1 MNELLVFWLANPS
14 NVLFLALLSAIAW
27 IGWRAQRERDDV
39 DFADVLRD
47 DAGKITWSRFA
58 AIGSFLASTWA
69 ITSYAALKI
78 LTVEMLGVYLAV
90 WSGTAVALKA
100 LDIWAKKP

>member
-1 MNELLVFWLANPS
+1 MNDLLIFWLANPS
-14 NVLFLALLSAIAW
+14 NVLFLALLFAIAW
-27 IGWRAQRERDDV
+27 IGWKAQKERADV

-58 AIGSFLASTWA
+58 AIGSFLASTWT

-78 LTVEMLGVYLAV
+78 LTVEMLLVYLSV
-90 WSGTAVALKA
+90 WSGTAVAMKA
-100 LDIWAKKP
+100 LDVWAKK